1 MSSEG
6 TESCCRSILISS
18 KGTFIYWNWGGGGGM
33 YAVIGSTM
41 LFSFKNRLGL
51 LMEAQMLSLSMD
63 RIVYLINVYIV
74 ILYSL

>member
-18 KGTFIYWNWGGGGGM
+18 KGTWNWGEGM

-41 LFSFKNRLGL
+41 LFCFKNRLGL
-51 LMEAQMLSLSMD
+51 LGSTDVEPID

>member
-6 TESCCRSILISS
+6 TESCCRSFDFFEGNVHLL
-18 KGTFIYWNWGGGGGM
+18 KLGGGGGGEGM

-41 LFSFKNRLGL
+41 LFCFKNRLRLFGSTDV
-51 LMEAQMLSLSMD
+51 EPID

-74 ILYSL
+74 VLYSL